1 MRSAER
7 VACSCYVAVALL
19 LVASGALYLF
29 TARFMPYH
37 AEAAGAAWDELGPG
51 LQGLILGY
59 LKLGGAGFLAAGV
72 AVAVLALLPLRRGE
86 PWARWATPSV
96 ALVYLLSSLYAT
108 LTVIA
113 KTGAS
118 PPVGFLYAG
127 IGLVAVGALLSFA
140 SSRCD

>member
-1 MRSAER
+1 
-7 VACSCYVAVALL
+7 
-19 LVASGALYLF
+19 
-29 TARFMPYH
+29 
-37 AEAAGAAWDELGPG
+37 
-51 LQGLILGY
+51 
-59 LKLGGAGFLAAGV
+59 
-72 AVAVLALLPLRRGE
+72 VLALLPLRRGE